1 MLSEVFTDLEKAFL
15 FFGGVKES
23 TAFICRVSSKR
34 MCSKYLKDL
43 NSQVFRQAIFKI
55 KNKGKYLKCVINSWI
70 LQIVQSFFLS
80 GGVHHGKPSTNEEGS
95 APQTQQL
102 DWLRNAA

>member
-1 MLSEVFTDLEKAFL
+1 MSSDEEEASHMIVVGGIHRLGESL
-15 FFGGVKES
+15 FFFFFVVKES

-70 LQIVQSFFLS
+70 LQIVQSFF
-80 GGVHHGKPSTNEEGS
+80 
-95 APQTQQL
+95 
-102 DWLRNAA
+102 